1 MLEEFLN
8 NYFSLIKKV
17 NNFHWEYL
25 TTNKFKFPKTNY
37 IELKKFI
44 DTATNFLSDIDK
56 SILEGLAG
64 KLYQDITS
72 LYNFYNEFF
81 KKSKY
86 TEYVFYREYLENIEK
101 YKKLKEKVESLKKS
115 MEEYNLTI
123 QTTEEQLKNLSEKD
137 SNYKKIKKTYVDAI
151 YELSKVKDE
160 YHKSKKEMT
169 EIEKKEE
176 MQFFPEFNKLKEINL
191 KKLEKIINVKLYY
204 FEKILWFNASKSPLI
219 VKFFNNSHIE
229 GDFSTK
235 TFIKYFLKNIDISK
249 SSNSEWYLYL
259 QKMLKVAE

>member
-1 MLEEFLN
+1 MLEEFLD
-8 NYFSLIKKV
+8 NYFDLIKKV

-25 TTNKFKFPKTNY
+25 TTNKFRFPKANY

-56 SILEGLAG
+56 NILEGLAG
-64 KLYQDITS
+64 KLYQDVNS
-72 LYNFYNEFF
+72 LYNFYNDFY

-86 TEYVFYREYLENIEK
+86 TEYVFYREYLETIEK
-101 YKKLKEKVESLKKS
+101 YKKLNEKVHNLKKS

-123 QTTEEQLKNLSEKD
+123 QTTEEQLKKISEKD
-137 SNYKKIKKTYVDAI
+137 PNYKKIKKTYVDSI
-151 YELSKVKDE
+151 YELSKIKDE
-160 YHKSKKEMT
+160 YYEAKNEMT
-169 EIEKKEE
+169 KIEKREE
-176 MQFFPEFNKLKEINL
+176 MCFFPEFNKLKEINL
-191 KKLEKIINVKLYY
+191 KKLEKIINTKLFY
-204 FEKILWFNASKSPLI
+204 FEKILWFNASKSPLV
-219 VKFFNNSHIE
+219 VKFFNDSNIE